1 MQREQERACDRGG
14 RGREGQGSA
23 ERAALALLGQRFARF
38 RGAHC
43 DGARIPPEL
52 RAAVMA
58 ALEQGAKQ
66 GEVLRVCKLSWSQV
80 RSWKGGGPGGA
91 VRVFAVE
98 DAGEAPAAVGEGD
111 ALQLRLGPWS
121 VSVRLAGGGG
131 RSDACCR

>member
-1 MQREQERACDRGG
+1 MKREQKRASGRGS
-14 RGREGQGSA
+14 RGREGQES
-23 ERAALALLGQRFARF
+23 AALAVLGQRFARF
-38 RGAHC
+38 RGAHR

-98 DAGEAPAAVGEGD
+98 DAAEAPAALGEGD
-111 ALQLRLGPWS
+111 ELQLRLGPWS
-121 VSVRLAGGGG
+121 VSVRLSGGGK
-131 RSDACCR
+131 RSAACCR

>member
-1 MQREQERACDRGG
+1 MQREQARACNRGG
-14 RGREGQGSA
+14 RGREGQQSA
-23 ERAALALLGQRFARF
+23 ELLAVLGRRFARF
-38 RGAHC
+38 RGAHR

-58 ALEQGAKQ
+58 ALEQGARQ

-98 DAGEAPAAVGEGD
+98 DAGETPAALGEGD